1 MQKDFKLTS
10 QNNIWFGYFT
20 SFEQAGFTTAC
31 STRLHGESD
40 IVPGTLNLALHV
52 GDNPE
57 KK

>member
-10 QNNIWFGYFT
+10 QNNTWYGYFT
-20 SFEQAGFTTAC
+20 SFEQAGFTSAC
-31 STRLHGESD
+31 SARLHGESD

-57 KK
+57 